1 VIKVGNG
8 DEVSEMETLGSLQA
22 KAIHQVLLLLTV
34 KAVPVFA
41 KLLAID
47 FAIESF

>member
-1 VIKVGNG
+1 MGNVGLFTG
-8 DEVSEMETLGSLQA
+8 KRPFTKFSCSF
-22 KAIHQVLLLLTV
+22 TV
-34 KAVPVFA
+34 KAVPVFTM